1 MVWAGALAFVAAA
14 VLLALGG
21 MLWVRR
27 SVQLSTLEEHRE
39 VAGFIYAIVGVI
51 YAVLLAFVVTLVWGQ
66 QEEARVR
73 IEQEANAVADLYRG
87 TPAFPASFQAQARG
101 ELRAYLQTVLRAEWP
116 GMSAGRTSLETWRQY
131 DRLWQAYLGFSPRT
145 AKETLWYSQALTRL
159 NDLGDARRLRLL
171 SGRSR
176 LPGLLWAVL
185 WVGGVITVT
194 FAYFFGIRRVE
205 SQALMV
211 SALAAAI
218 ALNLFLVLALD
229 RPFSGAIQ
237 VGPEAFEQVL
247 FILGESASPGRP

>member
-1 MVWAGALAFVAAA
+1 MVWVGAVAFVAAA

-21 MLWVRR
+21 MLLVRR

-51 YAVLLAFVVTLVWGQ
+51 YAVLLAFVVTLAWGQ

-73 IEQEANAVADLYRG
+73 IEQEANAAADLYRG
-87 TPAFPASFQAQARG
+87 TPAFPASFQTEVRG
-101 ELRAYLQTVLRAEWP
+101 ELRGYLQTVLRAEWP
-116 GMSAGRTSLETWRQY
+116 DMRGGRTSLETWRQY
-131 DRLWQAYLGFSPRT
+131 DRLWQTYLGFSPRT
-145 AKETLWYSQALTRL
+145 AHQTLWYTQALTRL

-171 SGRSR
+171 SGRSH
-176 LPGLLWAVL
+176 LPGLLWGVL
-185 WVGGVITVT
+185 WSGGVITVA
-194 FAYFFGIRRVE
+194 FAYFFGIRRVG

-247 FILGESASPGRP
+247 FILDGSVLPGRP